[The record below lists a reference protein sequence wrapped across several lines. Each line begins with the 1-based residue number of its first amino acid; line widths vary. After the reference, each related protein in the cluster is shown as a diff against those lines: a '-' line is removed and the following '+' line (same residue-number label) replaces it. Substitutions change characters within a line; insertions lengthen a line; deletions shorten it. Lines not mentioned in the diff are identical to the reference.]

1 MGGFQDIVICVVFL
15 LEVALLSYLEIKAWK
30 TIYTPLNILMLPY
43 VMILLLSISI
53 SGNMGFVEFHY
64 PSIVIWCCGL
74 LLFAIPSMVLSC
86 VVQKAGVSL
95 EGRLRDDGG
104 MPEVLVF
111 IAVAAIMLFAF
122 RFYSMLGGAHPL
134 ASDEFGE
141 EFAGKGFWG
150 HLRQLALP
158 ILIMAIYYVG
168 KGRMWLWLIIVPI
181 IAVAFLYQVKG
192 WVIIPCLS
200 GIMLRLYTGKTR
212 LTLSVML
219 YVILGALL
227 IFAASYILA
236 LIVGE
241 DKELGEDVI
250 FFIFRNIVHYLTS
263 GVLGLSVDM
272 QNGFPDVG
280 GFELLVSQV
289 VNLFNVVTGNDDLI
303 IPLNELYYNTGFNL
317 TNVRSFFGTIYI
329 NTGYLSFAL
338 LVMFI
343 STCMYLLK
351 IATLKCGNLFMYTI
365 YFFECGLL
373 FMGWFDYYFASL
385 TALELPCIIL
395 VFWFIVYIL
404 PGRRAGNKSAQTV
417 MSA

>member
-15 LEVALLSYLEIKAWK
+15 LEVVLLSYLEIKAWK

-104 MPEVLVF
+104 MPGVLVF
-111 IAVAAIMLFAF
+111 IAVAVIMLFAF

-168 KGRMWLWLIIVPI
+168 KGRMWLWFIIVPI

-219 YVILGALL
+219 YVIIGALL
-227 IFAASYILA
+227 IFAASYVLA
-236 LIVGE
+236 LTVGE

-329 NTGYLSFAL
+329 NTGYLSFTL
-338 LVMFI
+338 LVLAFRV
-343 STCMYLLK
+343 SC
-351 IATLKCGNLFMYTI
+351 
-365 YFFECGLL
+365 
-373 FMGWFDYYFASL
+373 
-385 TALELPCIIL
+385 
-395 VFWFIVYIL
+395 
-404 PGRRAGNKSAQTV
+404 
-417 MSA
+417 